1 MEATIGY
8 KHIINLFRST
18 PDKDIIKAWDNA
30 NKKKQ
35 KRKEKIKRMNKRQAK
50 KIRKNMLKNG
60 YTILQSNEVN
70 GGRNIYLK
78 FNAFF
83 NKEDDIKN
91 HRIYPLHFVKK
102 MY

>member
-1 MEATIGY
+1 
-8 KHIINLFRST
+8 
-18 PDKDIIKAWDNA
+18 
-30 NKKKQ
+30 
-35 KRKEKIKRMNKRQAK
+35 MNKRQAK
-50 KIRKNMLKNG
+50 KIRKTMIKNG

-70 GGRNIYLK
+70 GGGKIYLK

-102 MY
+102 CIDDIPHI